1 MEEEIYQLA
10 RQLGEVSEG
19 EEEALRTLCAGAE
32 EELRLRLRS
41 GCTPES
47 CGKCF
52 PLAAAWLALAGLEGL
67 RGGVTDFSAG
77 DMRISAQ
84 GGEGSAWYYA
94 QAQRTLSPY
103 LEDDGFCFRGVRG

>member
-19 EEEALRTLCAGAE
+19 EEEALRTICAAVRDYAE
-32 EELRLRLRS
+32 H
-41 GCTPES
+41 PES

-77 DMRISAQ
+77 DMRISARS
-84 GGEGSAWYYA
+84 GEGSAWYYA

>member
-1 MEEEIYQLA
+1 MEEEIFQLA

-19 EEEALRTLCAGAE
+19 EEETLRALCAGAE
-32 EELRLRLRS
+32 EELRPRLLP
-41 GCTPES
+41 GYTPET

-67 RGGVTDFSAG
+67 RGGGTDFSAG
-77 DMRISAQ
+77 DVRISTQ
-84 GGEGSAWYYA
+84 GGEGSGWYYA